1 VNLREKTD
9 SPFKENLMPGTKDE
23 AANLDEAAALKPA
36 EGAAIAKEAFQGAP
50 TTSARKYLAAL
61 QKEHPPSYPRNSG
74 GFDRAQALAG
84 VLFGALPK
92 SMLDLLA
99 HGQVSVGEVGIATPD
114 IRTDLKGLD
123 DGERSVVVHSGQM
136 DFYYAISR
144 AAHGVARIYQT
155 GNTTPIN
162 QMALPMKESVR
173 LITEALLDWRRM
185 CQPGFLEQLRSIF
198 AAQKGDSRIRPAS
211 FELPDNVRFLAERLS
226 TSAELF
232 MIAHEFGHVALD
244 SELAEPVH
252 HDDEADA
259 DEIGLSYYLPSSTP
273 QIGLRTTLGGMGFAV
288 RVTGSLQEVG
298 AEFSRAYDPPAK
310 RLERLLQSVRRRA
323 PSDAYHDESSTVLV
337 NYLDQMDHADALRR
351 AIPIVRSAAM
361 NEWQGR
367 VRLIAVLEEVAQ
379 GRAGRE
385 AFEALCRS
393 TSIEASVSTLAAVGE
408 RIVHYYVGDPGG
420 IGYQPAALRTAMGDH
435 LRQIVP
441 QLAPEFRGCFP
452 V

>member
-1 VNLREKTD
+1 
-9 SPFKENLMPGTKDE
+9 
-23 AANLDEAAALKPA
+23 
-36 EGAAIAKEAFQGAP
+36 
-50 TTSARKYLAAL
+50 
-61 QKEHPPSYPRNSG
+61 
-74 GFDRAQALAG
+74 
-84 VLFGALPK
+84 
-92 SMLDLLA
+92 
-99 HGQVSVGEVGIATPD
+99 
-114 IRTDLKGLD
+114 
-123 DGERSVVVHSGQM
+123 
-136 DFYYAISR
+136 
-144 AAHGVARIYQT
+144 
-155 GNTTPIN
+155 
-162 QMALPMKESVR
+162 MALPMKESVR